1 MNLPPSKQL
10 MSCGVALLVIA
21 IVCKVASCKLLRI
34 HQRRESR
41 ARACNKDISHHFQPV
56 PEKKNAP
63 KEEDT
68 ANVIYQE
75 NQNLRDRYK
84 DTAKAIYEEEQ
95 NRRERYKDIAKVI
108 YRQQNTSEWE
118 MLRRGRCRR
127 DMPLNF

>member
-21 IVCKVASCKLLRI
+21 IVCKVASRKLLRI

-41 ARACNKDISHHFQPV
+41 ARACNKDISHHFQPA

-63 KEEDT
+63 QEGDT

-84 DTAKAIYEEEQ
+84 D
-95 NRRERYKDIAKVI
+95 IAKVI
-108 YRQQNTSEWE
+108 YRQQKY
-118 MLRRGRCRR
+118 LRMG
-127 DMPLNF
+127 DAP